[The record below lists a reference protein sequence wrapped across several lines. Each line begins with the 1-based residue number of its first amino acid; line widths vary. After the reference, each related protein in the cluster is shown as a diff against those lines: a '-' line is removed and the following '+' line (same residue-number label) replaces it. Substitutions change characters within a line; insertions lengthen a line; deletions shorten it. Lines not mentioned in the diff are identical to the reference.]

1 MKTQHALKNF
11 LALMLL
17 VSDFGSFAAAYTSE
31 ELGEAVT
38 AGDADEVAALLEDGA
53 DPNSVLNSHSGETA
67 LMKACWYGQGSVV
80 DVLLKF
86 GANID
91 HQDMGGD
98 YPTLFAAFHGHND
111 IVKALCKAGAK
122 VDLQNQSGHTALMIA
137 VNSRLLDTVI
147 VLLQCGASLSVRNN
161 EGKNP
166 VDIACAKK
174 KNEEMCD
181 YLTEYASGAKTQQLE
196 HDEL

>member
-137 VNSRLLDTVI
+137 V
-147 VLLQCGASLSVRNN
+147 CGASLSVRNN